1 MKLLLSTFFSW
12 LLLSCSCNDK
22 ATFISE
28 TKESKTNFNTL
39 MVDTCTEDWQENWF
53 LDSIDSSVKNTT
65 DGMIL
70 TAGPDPDDNGQSMV
84 LWTKQEFEGD
94 IKIEYDFTRLDN
106 LDRNVNI
113 LYFHARGI
121 GMGKYKEDISKWNHL
136 RTKPRM
142 PIYFLNMKLYHV
154 SYAVNRY
161 DLEGEYLR
169 ARRYPSISDKKFN
182 KSTEIPGTY
191 WNTGLFKPGVKY
203 KLCFEKKGMTL
214 GMKVS
219 GPELEKEFSWELD
232 NFAELKQGRIGL
244 RLMSGRS
251 TLISNFK
258 VSKKEIMK

>member
-1 MKLLLSTFFSW
+1 M
-12 LLLSCSCNDK
+12 N
-22 ATFISE
+22 
-28 TKESKTNFNTL
+28 SKTL
-39 MVDTCTEDWQENWF
+39 LDDDCKKDWQENWF
-53 LDSIDSSVKNTT
+53 LDSVDSTVKNTPK
-65 DGMIL
+65 GMIL
-70 TAGPDPDDNGQSMV
+70 TAGPDPDDNAQSMV

-94 IKIEYDFTRLDN
+94 IKIEYEFTRLDN

-121 GMGKYKEDISKWNHL
+121 GIGPYKEDISKWNHL

-142 PIYFLNMKLYHV
+142 PLYFLNMKLYHI

-169 ARRYPSISDKKFN
+169 ARRYPSISDEKFN
-182 KSTEIPGTY
+182 KSTEIPGSY

-203 KLCFEKKGMTL
+203 KLIFEKTGKNL
-214 GMKVS
+214 SMKVR
-219 GPELEKEFSWELD
+219 GPEINKEFSWKLN

-251 TLISNFK
+251 ALISNFK
-258 VSKKEIMK
+258 VSKKI